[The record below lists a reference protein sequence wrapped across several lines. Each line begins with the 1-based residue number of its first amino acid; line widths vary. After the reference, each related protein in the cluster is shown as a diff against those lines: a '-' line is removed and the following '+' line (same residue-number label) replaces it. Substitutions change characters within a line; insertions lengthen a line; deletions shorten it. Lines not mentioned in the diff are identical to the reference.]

1 MNESAITQKLTELG
15 YHGAKE
21 AYTRQ
26 CETPAMQSLSFE
38 ERLFELLDA
47 QILFLKN
54 KRIAMNTKL
63 SKIKDKQAALSQ
75 IVYHPQR
82 RLNREQIAALASL
95 DFIRHY
101 QNIIITGKTGTGK
114 SYLAQAFAN
123 RAIEGGYKAY
133 YVRMPSLLEEIRVA
147 RIDGTYTR
155 LLKKYSRFALLIL
168 DDFGI
173 APITADDATNLF
185 EIIEER
191 TNINST
197 IITSQLPV
205 SEWYD
210 YLSNN
215 TVADAILDRI
225 VYSSHRIKMKG
236 ESMRKRQKVD
246 TIGVD

>member
-1 MNESAITQKLTELG
+1 MNQSIITEKFTELG

-21 AYTRQ
+21 AYLRQ
-26 CETPAMQSLSFE
+26 CETPAMQSLGFE

-47 QILFLKN
+47 QTVFLRN
-54 KRIAMNTKL
+54 KRIAMHSRL
-63 SKIKDKQAALSQ
+63 SKIKDKSAALSQ
-75 IVYHPQR
+75 ITYHPQR
-82 RLNREQIAALASL
+82 GLNRELIGSLASL

-133 YVRMPSLLEEIRVA
+133 YVRMPSLLEEIRIA

-155 LLKKYSRFALLIL
+155 LLKKYSRFSLLVL

-173 APITADDATNLF
+173 APITQDDATNLF

-191 TNINST
+191 TQINST

-210 YLSNN
+210 YLDNN
-215 TVADAILDRI
+215 TIADAILDRI
-225 VYSSHRIKMKG
+225 VYSSHRIEMEG
-236 ESMRKRQKVD
+236 ESMRKLQKID

>member
-1 MNESAITQKLTELG
+1 MNQSTITEKFTELG

-21 AYTRQ
+21 AYLRQ
-26 CETPAMQSLSFE
+26 CETPVIQSLGFE

-47 QILFLKN
+47 QTLFLKN
-54 KRIAMNTKL
+54 KRIAMHSRL
-63 SKIKDKQAALSQ
+63 SKIKDKGAALSQ
-75 IVYHPQR
+75 ITYHPQR
-82 RLNREQIAALASL
+82 RLNRELISSLASL

-101 QNIIITGKTGTGK
+101 QNVIITGKTGTGK

-133 YVRMPSLLEEIRVA
+133 YVRMPSLLEEIRIA

-155 LLKKYSRFALLIL
+155 LLKKYSRFTLLIL

-173 APITADDATNLF
+173 APITPDDATNLF

-191 TNINST
+191 TQINST

-210 YLSNN
+210 YLNNN
-215 TVADAILDRI
+215 TIADAILDRI
-225 VYSSHRIKMKG
+225 VYSSHRIEMEG
-236 ESMRKRQKVD
+236 ESMRKLQKID
-246 TIGVD
+246 TISVD